1 MHKEYSFKI
10 SIIGCGN
17 VGATTAYSLLLRG
30 VATHLNLIDIQ
41 KEKAEG
47 IILDMEHSL
56 PFTSYAK
63 LTASDDFTTCSESNL
78 IVITA
83 GKKQEPDQ
91 TRLDLANA
99 NKKIFETIIPEIIR
113 AEPNAILLV
122 VTNPVDV
129 MVFHALTISG
139 LNPSKVFGSGTIL
152 DSARLQF
159 HIGEKLGIHPKSI
172 DAYILGEHG
181 DSSFPVWSFAN
192 VLGKPLTEFEGF
204 SEEIAEKCFEDAKNA
219 AYRIIHDVGYTC
231 YSIATA
237 VAEIAANI
245 KEDTHQV
252 FPLSVLLQD
261 YYGFNDICLSVPAVL
276 GKNGIERILKVPL
289 NQEEQNALAKSVEI
303 LKSFQ

>member
-1 MHKEYSFKI
+1 MNKEYTFKI
-10 SIIGCGN
+10 SVIGCGN
-17 VGATTAYSLLLRG
+17 VGATAAYALLLRG
-30 VATHLNLIDIQ
+30 VATHLNLIDVQ

-47 IILDMEHSL
+47 IILDLEHSL

-63 LTASDDFTTCSESNL
+63 LTASDDFGACEGSNL

-83 GKKQEPDQ
+83 GKKQEQGQ
-91 TRLDLANA
+91 TRLDLVNA
-99 NKKIFETIIPEIIR
+99 NKKIFQTIIPQIVH
-113 AEPNAILLV
+113 AEPNAIILV

-129 MVFHALTISG
+129 MVYETLKISG

-192 VLGKPLTEFEGF
+192 VLGKPIQEFENF
-204 SEEIAEKCFEDAKNA
+204 SDEMAKKCYEDAKNA

-237 VAEIAANI
+237 IAEIAENI

-252 FPLSVLLQD
+252 FPLSVLLKD
-261 YYGFNDICLSVPAVL
+261 YYDHSDVCLSVPCVL

-289 NQEEQNALAKSVEI
+289 NQEEQKNLAKSVEI
-303 LKSFQ
+303 LRSFQ